1 MRKPTKRSL
10 TRDDW
15 TAAALDA
22 LARGGL
28 DAVAVEPIA
37 AMLDTTKGSFYWH
50 FKNRDALIE
59 AALEEWER
67 RGTLAVIEVLKGEH
81 SPSDRL
87 KKLFEMTSEMPPELL
102 ATEIA
107 LLGSPEHPIA
117 ARAVRRVAER
127 RIAYV
132 AQELEGL
139 GWDPTSALDRAFLIY
154 YLFVGRLL
162 AEHTAPRVKGMNSR
176 QRYAQVIFETVVA
189 PPASRVGNLASD
201 SSRATARGSRR
212 RSTAGSSRS
221 PSSGKG
227 KKRTGVQKLST

>member
-1 MRKPTKRSL
+1 VRKPPKRTL

-28 DAVAVEPIA
+28 DAIAVEPIA
-37 AMLDTTKGSFYWH
+37 TTLDATKGSFYWH

-81 SPSDRL
+81 TPAERL

-102 ATEIA
+102 AMEIA
-107 LLGSPEHPIA
+107 LLGAPDQPIA
-117 ARAVRRVAER
+117 VRAVRRVAER

-132 AQELEGL
+132 TQELEGT
-139 GWDPTSALDRAFLIY
+139 GWDPASALDRAFLIY

-162 AEHTAPRVKGMNSR
+162 AKHTAPRVTGIDSR
-176 QRYAQVIFETVVA
+176 QRYAQLIFETIVA
-189 PPASRVGNLASD
+189 PPSIAGKVASD
-201 SSRATARGSRR
+201 SSHVGSQRSRR
-212 RSTAGSSRS
+212 RSNPS
-221 PSSGKG
+221 PSRRVPSARGAKATEV
-227 KKRTGVQKLST
+227 RKLST